1 MILEELK
8 EPTTDT
14 EAEELTNIIL
24 TASKLLGR
32 YHAQKEV
39 EFQAK
44 VSKMPTFG
52 ERLRALRE
60 HNRLTKS
67 ELARRCNISV
77 DSIER
82 YESNKNMPRYIQT
95 LCAFAYWFRVKVD
108 VLLGRD
114 TERLKNE

>member
-24 TASKLLGR
+24 AASSKLLGR

-39 EFQAK
+39 KFQEA
-44 VSKMPTFG
+44 VSKMPTLG

-60 HNRLTKS
+60 HNRLTKT
-67 ELARRCNISV
+67 ELARRCGISV
-77 DSIER
+77 KSIRR
-82 YESNKNMPRYIQT
+82 YESNSNMPRYIKPV
-95 LCAFAYWFRVKVD
+95 CVFAYWFNCTVD
-108 VLLGRD
+108 LLMRG
-114 TERLKNE
+114 TEDKK